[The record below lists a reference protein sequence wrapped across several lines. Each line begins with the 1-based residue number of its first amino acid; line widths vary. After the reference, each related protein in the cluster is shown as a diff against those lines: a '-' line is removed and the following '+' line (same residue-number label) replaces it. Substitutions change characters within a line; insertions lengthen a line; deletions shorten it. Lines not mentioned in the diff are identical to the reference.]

1 MPAKHKSVELLKLNN
16 GFSIPNV
23 ALGTW
28 KASPDDCYNAVM
40 TALKTGYRHIDTA
53 RIYRNEVSVGR
64 AVNDFLRQSD
74 VKREDLFITTK
85 ISPYEFQDPENA
97 ILASLERLQLD
108 YVDLYLM
115 HHCVAEVTGEGITP
129 RDENGY
135 RKHISPE
142 VFSYVDAYRLLQKLI
157 NKGYTKSIGICNI
170 NVPKI
175 QRLLETKDL
184 IPPAVVQCEIHP
196 YLPQHELVEFCKA
209 NNVVVEAYS
218 PLGSTGAPLLHD
230 PVIVEVAQKYGV
242 TPACV
247 ALSWAVA
254 RGTVVLPKSTTAERI
269 KDNISLIEL
278 DDSDVSLI
286 GNIYKRMTKR
296 YLESKWKI
304 NVYESDADFRPPT

>member
-1 MPAKHKSVELLKLNN
+1 MPAKIKPVESLRLNN
-16 GFSIPNV
+16 NLSIPNV

-40 TALKTGYRHIDTA
+40 TALKCGYTHIDTA

-64 AVNDFLRQSD
+64 AVNDFLKQSD

-115 HHCVAEVTGEGITP
+115 HHCLAEVTGEGITP
-129 RDENGY
+129 RDENGF
-135 RKHISPE
+135 RKHIPPE
-142 VFSYVDAYRLLQKLI
+142 VFSYVDAYRLLQKLVR
-157 NKGYTKSIGICNI
+157 KGYTKSIGICNI

-196 YLPQHELVEFCKA
+196 YLPQHDLVEFCKA

-218 PLGSTGAPLLHD
+218 PFGSTGAPLLDD
-230 PVIVEVAQKYGV
+230 PDIVQIAQKHGV
-242 TPACV
+242 TPACIAV
-247 ALSWAVA
+247 SWAVQ
-254 RGTVVLPKSTTAERI
+254 RGTVALPKSTTAERI
-269 KDNISLIEL
+269 KANIILTELDGDDMRVIDNIH
-278 DDSDVSLI
+278 
-286 GNIYKRMTKR
+286 KRITRR
-296 YLESKWKI
+296 YLEPKWKL
-304 NVYESDADFRPPT
+304 NVYDSDADFRPYT